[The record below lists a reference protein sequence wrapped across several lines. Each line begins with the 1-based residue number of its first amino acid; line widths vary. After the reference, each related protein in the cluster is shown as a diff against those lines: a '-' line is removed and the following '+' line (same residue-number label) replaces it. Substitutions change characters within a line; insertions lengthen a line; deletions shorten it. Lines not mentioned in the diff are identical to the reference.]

1 MLSKTFSLRRKLT
14 SLVYNCNAEFFKLK
28 MTRHNNT
35 ILKLKNTCYQKSV
48 AVRRKLKSFEC
59 NSVLKFSPI
68 VNERCHPIKS
78 SIFASEC
85 NSFRKKRRRS
95 YKFSYLFSNRRRTAT
110 LGVTRIGRDWRF
122 AFFEINHDLKKIID
136 DPHFV
141 TKSFAENDDRLRSHM
156 IVHVDDRIRS
166 IYMIYFPKTWKAAKI

>member
-122 AFFEINHDLKKIID
+122 AFFRNKSRFKKNHRRSSFCNKIICWKWRSSTIAHD
-136 DPHFV
+136 CTRRWSYTIDLYDLFSQNM
-141 TKSFAENDDRLRSHM
+141 KSS
-156 IVHVDDRIRS
+156 
-166 IYMIYFPKTWKAAKI
+166 